1 MINPGSQRDTAGL
14 THAKPIPPEYDR
26 KTDVQHKHLT
36 PATATHITV
45 CATEKKHI
53 INFAMLKIF
62 PKPCTTDFL
71 G

>member
-1 MINPGSQRDTAGL
+1 MINPGSQRDTTGL
-14 THAKPIPPEYDR
+14 TRAKPIPPEYDR
-26 KTDVQHKHLT
+26 KTDVQHKRLT
-36 PATATHITV
+36 PATATHITA

-62 PKPCTTDFL
+62 HQPRTADFL